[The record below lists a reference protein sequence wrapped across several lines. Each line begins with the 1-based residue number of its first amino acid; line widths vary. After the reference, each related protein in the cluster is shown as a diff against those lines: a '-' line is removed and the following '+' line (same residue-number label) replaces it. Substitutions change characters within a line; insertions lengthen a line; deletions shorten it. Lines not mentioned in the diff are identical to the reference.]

1 VTGAAATSFPIFAA
15 AASSPRQPLV
25 VSIHDV
31 APSTRSAAEKILKEL
46 ARHHVDVCSLLVVP
60 NYHHQ
65 GEATAD
71 RNFVRWLR
79 DLEADGHEIVIH
91 GYYHQR
97 PTTGSEGVRGRLVTG
112 YYTAGEGE
120 FYDLEYAEALQRI
133 TRARDE
139 FIAAGLKPRGFIA
152 PAWLLG
158 RDAER
163 AAVDAE
169 MEYTTRLTSV
179 LDLRTGDRFRSRS
192 MVYSVRSAWR
202 RRVSRG
208 WNRGLFFVQTHR
220 PLVRLA
226 VHPPDASYPNIWGQ
240 ILGITDQL
248 LETRAPTTYRDW
260 VAERRIENASTRT

>member
-15 AASSPRQPLV
+15 AASSPRQPLI
-25 VSIHDV
+25 VSVHDV
-31 APSTRSAAEKILKEL
+31 APSTRAAAEKILKEL

-71 RNFVRWLR
+71 RSFVRWLR
-79 DLEADGHEIVIH
+79 ELEADGHEIVIH

-97 PTTGSEGVRGRLVTG
+97 PATGSERLKERFLTAS
-112 YYTAGEGE
+112 YTAGEGE
-120 FYDLEYAEALQRI
+120 FYDLEYGEALKRI
-133 TRARDE
+133 TRARDQ
-139 FIAAGLKPRGFIA
+139 FIGAGLKPRGFVA

-163 AAVDAE
+163 AAADAE

-179 LDLRTGDRFRSRS
+179 LDLRAGETFHARS
-192 MVYSVRSAWR
+192 MVYSVRAAWR
-202 RRVSRG
+202 QVVSRG
-208 WNRGLFFVQTHR
+208 WNRGLFLMQTHR

-226 VHPPDASYPNIWGQ
+226 IHPPDAAHHHIWGQ
-240 ILGITDQL
+240 ILRITDQL
-248 LETRAPTTYRDW
+248 LEARVPTTYRDW
-260 VAERRIENASTRT
+260 LAERRTEARTRR